1 MWCKIIWEN
10 IYIHIGY
17 DYYTY
22 IGGIEISKEFIT
34 NELQNGITIEKFK
47 SPYL

>member
-1 MWCKIIWEN
+1 MWCKIIYEN

-22 IGGIEISKEFIT
+22 AGGININKDLIEYYRNNGMFI
-34 NELQNGITIEKFK
+34 EEYD